1 MNTPI
6 PAATARHVLWMY
18 GADGGTE
25 PGLFTHQLLR
35 LIGYA
40 DHDNKT
46 KLASLYP
53 AEARAVQMAQ
63 LDPDGIKTLLKI
75 AAGGPS
81 IYCIRCRNAD
91 GPFTPDDLCEG
102 CARPMPL
109 GGVM

>member
-6 PAATARHVLWMY
+6 PANTARHVLWMF
-18 GADGGTE
+18 GADGGLE

-40 DHDNKT
+40 DHQNKA

-53 AEARAVQMAQ
+53 AEAQAVQMAQ
-63 LDPDGIKTLLKI
+63 LDPEGIKTLQGI
-75 AAGGPS
+75 AADGPS
-81 IYCIRCRNAD
+81 IYCTRCWNAD
-91 GPFTPDDLCEG
+91 GPFTDAGLCEG